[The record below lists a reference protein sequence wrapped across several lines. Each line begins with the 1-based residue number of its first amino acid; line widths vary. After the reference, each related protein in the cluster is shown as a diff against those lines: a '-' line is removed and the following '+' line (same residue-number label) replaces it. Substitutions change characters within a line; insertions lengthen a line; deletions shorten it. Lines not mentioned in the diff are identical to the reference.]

1 MTHDELRELT
11 GGYALG
17 VLDEPERRAF
27 EAHVATCAECSEEV
41 RELAAVA
48 TALALDV
55 PQVDPPPALRQ
66 RVLDARLRATRSGV
80 AGSPEERSGVAGSPE
95 ERSGVAGS
103 PEERYGAA
111 GPSEAPPRRQT
122 VLAMLSAAA
131 AVVALA
137 LGVYAVSLQRRIAS
151 LEQQLRVASDR
162 AAQSQQQVV
171 QLRAAADSAS
181 QVRRILAAGDV
192 RRVDLAGTK
201 AAPNASGRA
210 YWSATE
216 GLVVAFA
223 NLPATEAGKVYQL
236 WVIPPGG
243 DPIGAGLLDL
253 QPDGRAL
260 ALATTGASQRAG
272 TVAITLEQAGGSA
285 APQGAILAAGT
296 LN

>member
-1 MTHDELRELT
+1 MTHDELRELS

-17 VLDEPERRAF
+17 ILDEPERRAF
-27 EAHVATCAECSEEV
+27 EEHVATCAACAEEL
-41 RELAAVA
+41 RGLTGVA

-55 PQVDPPPALRQ
+55 PQVEPPSALRQ
-66 RVLDARLRATRSGV
+66 RVLNAVTAP
-80 AGSPEERSGVAGSPE
+80 ASPASF
-95 ERSGVAGS
+95 
-103 PEERYGAA
+103 
-111 GPSEAPPRRQT
+111 EALTPRRTPQPGRRP
-122 VLAMLSAAA
+122 VLAMFSAAA
-131 AVVALA
+131 AIVALA

-162 AAQSQQQVV
+162 AAQGQQQLA
-171 QLRAAADSAS
+171 QLRAVSGTAS

-192 RRVDLAGTK
+192 RRLDLAGTK

-210 YWSATE
+210 YWSQAE

-243 DPIGAGLLDL
+243 NPIGAGLLDL

-260 ALATTGASQRAG
+260 ALAPEGTAQRVG
-272 TVAITLEQAGGSA
+272 TVAITLEPAGGSA
-285 APQGAILAAGT
+285 VPTLTNMIAAGT
-296 LN
+296 LTN